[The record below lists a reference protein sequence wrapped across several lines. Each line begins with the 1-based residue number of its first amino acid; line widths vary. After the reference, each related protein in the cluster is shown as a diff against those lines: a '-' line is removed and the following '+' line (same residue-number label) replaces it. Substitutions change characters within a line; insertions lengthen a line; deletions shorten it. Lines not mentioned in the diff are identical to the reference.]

1 MTSAAPTMPRLL
13 STSGRVQVYMGTEKP
28 HVPALELW
36 GYTSGTAN
44 LTDDHFEHLL
54 VCIECQTLVDEF
66 MAVLDGLRPANPS
79 AAA

>member
-1 MTSAAPTMPRLL
+1 MRE
-13 STSGRVQVYMGTEKP
+13 EKA

-54 VCIECQTLVDEF
+54 FCIECQALVNQFVD
-66 MAVLDGLRPANPS
+66 VLDELPPVNPS
-79 AAA
+79 QAA